1 MNKKENLLTNLTAM
15 QKEELLKHFN
25 TVYECAE
32 LSETENKII
41 YLAWLWKNGYVRRL
55 EDGWMEFDETEAGV
69 PIDDYEV
76 TFEDEYSGGTNI
88 ALFYDYYDIEKIIAI
103 LNN

>member
-1 MNKKENLLTNLTAM
+1 MNKKENLLKNLTSE
-15 QKEELLKHFN
+15 QKNALIQHFN
-25 TVYECAE
+25 AIYECTE
-32 LSETENKII
+32 LSEMEYKII
-41 YLAWLWKNGYVRRL
+41 YLAWLWKNGYVRKL

-76 TFEDEYSGGTNI
+76 TFEAEPSGGTNI
-88 ALFYDYYDIEKIIAI
+88 ALFYDYYEINKIMAI